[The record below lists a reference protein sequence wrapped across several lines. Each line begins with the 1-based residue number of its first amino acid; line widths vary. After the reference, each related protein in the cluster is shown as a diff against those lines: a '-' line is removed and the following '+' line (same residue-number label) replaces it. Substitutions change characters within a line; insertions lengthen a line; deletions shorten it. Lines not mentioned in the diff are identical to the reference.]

1 MFQNKISNNISIFI
15 TQNGY
20 SFRQKNTQLGNQPL
34 ILRIFSISCSA
45 MMPEPATLNGPRV
58 RVMFPEALI
67 MAICSLP
74 PSKPRVDF
82 LTLEY
87 LLLKQS
93 TKL

>member
-45 MMPEPATLNGPRV
+45 MMPEPATLNGP
-58 RVMFPEALI
+58 EALI